1 MNTQRLGIKLIKV
14 VAGTTLSA
22 LGLTL
27 MIASNLGVDTLSIAL
42 FGIMNYLPIQFGY
55 LSLGFNI
62 LVLSLA
68 FIFDRSQIGL
78 GSLINGLG
86 VGIGVN
92 IFTSYLASHTLLVSY
107 PLLFCLLGVL
117 LFGLGIGIY
126 VSAQLGAAALECLTL
141 MIVKLSKRSIKVTR
155 ILIDCSMVLIG
166 LLLGSKSLGI
176 GTLGCILTTGLL
188 LEVTLALQTR
198 LSLKKTT

>member
-1 MNTQRLGIKLIKV
+1 
-14 VAGTTLSA
+14 
-22 LGLTL
+22 